1 MLLARSTVLAFIML
15 TRITVLS
22 AVAVAV
28 GAATG
33 EPIDPM
39 NPATYGDL
47 KEGVMQ
53 LDAKGMMR
61 PTGQTAEEAA
71 ANGEAPR
78 KVFVPAFD
86 EEESST
92 YNSNIAAR
100 YQCDA
105 CTGIAF
111 TMTNA
116 FVVAEK
122 HHGGSK
128 GPKALPESEFFDI
141 VERVCAE
148 ELTGKYGIKSR
159 HGNAWDKVF
168 SGPGLEAMEL
178 PDGQFGGSHW
188 DKRMIK
194 MCEEMVDEFSEEGM
208 YGMHRSSTTNLK
220 KGMCKKKCAVKHPP
234 QAMPQQRKAPAAAA
248 APSKK
253 KGGTATAAGDSAE
266 IAALRAENAKV
277 KAQLAACAAELE
289 KAQKS
294 LEEMIDVM
302 DK

>member
-1 MLLARSTVLAFIML
+1 MPRTSSSLAALLML
-15 TRITVLS
+15 TTVVTLS

-33 EPIDPM
+33 QPINPM
-39 NPATYGDL
+39 DPATYGDM

-53 LDAKGMMR
+53 LDAKGVMR
-61 PTGQTAEEAA
+61 PTGQTAEELAA
-71 ANGEAPR
+71 KGEAPR

-92 YNSNIAAR
+92 YNSNIAER

-122 HHGGSK
+122 LTGGTK
-128 GPKALPESEFFDI
+128 GPTALPESEFFDI
-141 VERVCAE
+141 VEKACAKD
-148 ELTGKYGIKSR
+148 LTGKYGIKSR

-168 SGPGLEAMEL
+168 SGPGLHEAMEL

-188 DKRMIK
+188 DRRMIK
-194 MCEEMVDEFSEEGM
+194 MCEEMVDEFTEEGM
-208 YGMHRSSTTNLK
+208 YAMHRSSTTNLK

-234 QAMPQQRKAPAAAA
+234 PAMPQQPKAPAAATPP
-248 APSKK
+248 PSE
-253 KGGTATAAGDSAE
+253 KGGKGAAGDSAE

-294 LEEMIDVM
+294 LEEMIEVM

>member
-1 MLLARSTVLAFIML
+1 MPRTSSSLAALLML
-15 TRITVLS
+15 TTVVTLS

-33 EPIDPM
+33 QPINPM
-39 NPATYGDL
+39 DPATYGDM

-53 LDAKGMMR
+53 LDAKGVMR
-61 PTGQTAEEAA
+61 PTGQTAEELAA
-71 ANGEAPR
+71 KGEAPR

-92 YNSNIAAR
+92 YNSNIAER

-111 TMTNA
+111 TMTIA
-116 FVVAEK
+116 
-122 HHGGSK
+122 
-128 GPKALPESEFFDI
+128 I
-141 VERVCAE
+141 VEKVCAKD
-148 ELTGKYGIKSR
+148 LTGKYGIKSR

-168 SGPGLEAMEL
+168 SGPGLHEAMEL

-188 DKRMIK
+188 DRRMIK
-194 MCEEMVDEFSEEGM
+194 MCEEMVDEFTEEGM
-208 YGMHRSSTTNLK
+208 YAMHRSSTTNLK

-234 QAMPQQRKAPAAAA
+234 PAMPQQPKAPAAATPP
-248 APSKK
+248 PSE
-253 KGGTATAAGDSAE
+253 KGGKGAAGDSAE

-277 KAQLAACAAELE
+277 KAQLAA
-289 KAQKS
+289 
-294 LEEMIDVM
+294 
-302 DK
+302 